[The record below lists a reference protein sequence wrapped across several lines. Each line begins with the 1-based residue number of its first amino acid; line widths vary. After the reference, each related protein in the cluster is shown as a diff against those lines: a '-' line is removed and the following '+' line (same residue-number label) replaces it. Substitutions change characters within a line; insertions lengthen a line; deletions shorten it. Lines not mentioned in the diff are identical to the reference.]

1 MFSQQINTYL
11 SSNSGALYALLAINV
26 LLILVAP
33 YLVRRFS
40 AADAS
45 DAALE
50 FRVNVIR
57 GLNVLAIGLL
67 GHFRF
72 YGGGQS
78 GQGIGVKILSILVII
93 YLSYLTVHLIGRFV
107 RLRFGR
113 AVQNVGS
120 GPRIADTY
128 ASRALSIFFSVFIG
142 IMALISIIRVAGF
155 SSLLEAGGV
164 IGFVG
169 VFLAL
174 TQGAWAPD
182 IISGLVILNS
192 KMFKERDVIKIS
204 DGNEEMLAIVYRTL
218 AFHTEL
224 LNLVDNHRVMIR
236 NSKIRD
242 QTVHNLSRFA
252 SARGLRETMLFK
264 IGYDVSPAK
273 VKAMFES
280 AFQAAVTDPQIPI
293 EEQHPLEVRLKDTGD
308 HAIEWSVHYYTKDEF
323 ALIKTKQFF
332 REKILTAS
340 LEFGISLSTPFT
352 HQAQS
357 VSELQNAERL
367 NNETVVDEPRFNDS
381 PE

>member
-1 MFSQQINTYL
+1 MFSQKINL
-11 SSNSGALYALLAINV
+11 FLLESSGVLWG
-26 LLILVAP
+26 LLIVNLLLIFFAP
-33 YLVRRFS
+33 YLVDRLSEKNLPDGAR
-40 AADAS
+40 D
-45 DAALE
+45 
-50 FRVNVIR
+50 FRINVIR
-57 GLNVLAIGLL
+57 GLNVLVIGLL

-72 YGGGQS
+72 YSAGQS
-78 GQGIGVKILSILVII
+78 GQGIGIKILSVLIIL
-93 YLSYLTVHLIGRFV
+93 YLSYLLAHLIGRFV
-107 RLRFGR
+107 RVRFGR
-113 AVQNVGS
+113 PVQSVGA

-128 ASRALSIFFSVFIG
+128 ASRALTIFISVFIG
-142 IMALISIIRVAGF
+142 VMALISVIRVAGF

-204 DGNEEMLAIVYRTL
+204 DGSEDMLAIVYRTL

-252 SARGLRETMLFK
+252 SARGLRETLLFK
-264 IGYDVSPAK
+264 IGYDVPVEK
-273 VKAMFES
+273 VKAMFDT
-280 AFQAAVTDPQIPI
+280 AFQTAVADSEIPL
-293 EEQHPLEVRLKDTGD
+293 EEQHPLEVRLKDAGD

-323 ALIKTKQFF
+323 ALIKTRQKF
-332 REKILTAS
+332 REVILMAS
-340 LEFGISLSTPFT
+340 IEAGISLSTPIT
-352 HQAQS
+352 HQSTGATPAN
-357 VSELQNAERL
+357 VS
-367 NNETVVDEPRFNDS
+367 
-381 PE
+381 

>member
-1 MFSQQINTYL
+1 MYGQQINTFL
-11 SSNSGALYALLAINV
+11 INNSAALYGLLAVNL
-26 LLILVAP
+26 LLIIFAP
-33 YLVRRFS
+33 FLVRTFS
-40 AADAS
+40 SADTASGKGIS

-72 YGGGQS
+72 YGDGLS
-78 GQGIGVKILSILVII
+78 GQGIGIKVLSILVII
-93 YLSYLTVHLIGRFV
+93 YLSYLSVHLIGRFV
-107 RLRFGR
+107 RLRYGR
-113 AVQNVGS
+113 AVQSTGA
-120 GPRIADTY
+120 GHRIADTY
-128 ASRALSIFFSVFIG
+128 ASRALSIFISVFIG

-164 IGFVG
+164 IGFIG

-204 DGNEEMLAIVYRTL
+204 DGNQEMLAVVYRTL

-252 SARGLRETMLFK
+252 SARGLRESMLFK
-264 IGYDVSPAK
+264 IGYDVAPAN

-280 AFQAAVTDPQIPI
+280 AFQEAVDDPEIPI
-293 EEQHPLEVRLKDTGD
+293 EEQHPLEIRLNDAGD

-323 ALIKTKQFF
+323 TLIKTRQLF
-332 REKILTAS
+332 REKIFNAS
-340 LEFGISLSTPFT
+340 LEARISLSTPFT
-352 HQAQS
+352 YQS
-357 VSELQNAERL
+357 QLPVA
-367 NNETVVDEPRFNDS
+367 
-381 PE
+381 